1 MKQALHDFYLILKQQ
16 LLDRELELPGMPDI
30 AQRVQ
35 RAINNP
41 DYSAADISKIIQTD
55 LPLSVRIIHVA
66 NSPLYKGGMPV
77 ENCQVAV
84 TRLGMNVI
92 RNLVTSFSV
101 KRLYTA
107 KTAST
112 RQAMEILWKHSV
124 KIGAIG
130 FTLARITPGF
140 DPERAMLAGLVHD
153 IGELLILQFS
163 EKQPGLKEDPELLRF
178 FIQTFKYKLGAVV
191 LKQWRF
197 EKDIVEVALSSEKWW
212 RAPYSKPDYT
222 DVILVAHIQEMLIS
236 KSLPKGVQHFSDLP
250 VYNKFPIFKLG
261 SDAHKELLSESQD
274 EIAELQRLLR

>member
-1 MKQALHDFYLILKQQ
+1 MKQALHDNYLVLKQQ
-16 LLDRELELPGMPDI
+16 LLDGELELPGMPDI

-35 RAINNP
+35 RAISKPN
-41 DYSAADISKIIQTD
+41 YSAADISKIIQTD
-55 LPLSVRIIHVA
+55 IPLSGHIIQVA
-66 NSPLYKGGMPV
+66 NSPLYQGSMPV
-77 ENCQVAV
+77 EHSQAAV

-107 KTAST
+107 RTSHT
-112 RQAMEILWKHSV
+112 RKRMETLWKHSV
-124 KIGAIG
+124 KVGAIG

-163 EKQPGLKEDPELLRF
+163 ETQPDFKDNPALLTA
-178 FIQTFKYKLGAVV
+178 FIKTFKYRLGAVV

-197 EKDIVEVALSSEKWW
+197 EKDMIEVSLSSEDWH
-212 RAPYSKPDYT
+212 RDPQSKPDYA
-222 DVILVAHIQEMLIS
+222 DVIVVAHIQERLIR
-236 KSLPKGVQHFSDLP
+236 KRLPTGVSDFSELP
-250 VYNKFPIFKLG
+250 VYHKFPIFKLG
-261 SDAHKELLSESQD
+261 DDAHRELLSESQD

>member
-41 DYSAADISKIIQTD
+41 DYSAADIAKIVQTD

-66 NSPLYKGGMPV
+66 NSPLYKGAMPV
-77 ENCQVAV
+77 ENCQAAV

-107 KTAST
+107 KTSST
-112 RQAMEILWKHSV
+112 RKEMERLWKHSV

-163 EKQPGLKEDPELLRF
+163 DSQPELKNDPELLRL

-197 EKDIVEVALSSEKWW
+197 EKDIVEVALSSENWW
-212 RAPYSKPDYT
+212 RTPYSKPDYT
-222 DVILVAHIQEMLIS
+222 DVILVAHIQEKLIS
-236 KSLPKGVQHFSDLP
+236 KNLPKGIRDFSDLP
-250 VYNKFPIFKLG
+250 VYNKFPIFRLG
-261 SDAHKELLSESQD
+261 SDAHRELLSESQD

>member
-1 MKQALHDFYLILKQQ
+1 MKQALHDNYVVLKRQ
-16 LLDRELELPGMPDI
+16 LLNRELELPGMPDI

-41 DYSAADISKIIQTD
+41 DYSAADIAKIVQTDIPLSGRIIQ
-55 LPLSVRIIHVA
+55 VA
-66 NSPLYKGGMPV
+66 NSPLYKGAMPV
-77 ENCQVAV
+77 ENCQAAV
-84 TRLGMNVI
+84 TRLGMKVMK
-92 RNLVTSFSV
+92 NLVTSFAL

-107 KTAST
+107 KTSSV
-112 RQAMEILWKHSV
+112 RKKMDRLWKHSV

-163 EKQPGLKEDPELLRF
+163 ENQKDLKENPELLSV
-178 FIQTFKYKLGAVV
+178 FIRTFKYKLGGVV

-197 EKDIVEVALSSEKWW
+197 EKDIIEVSLSSEQWY
-212 RAPYSKPDYT
+212 RNPLTRPDYA
-222 DVILVAHIQEMLIS
+222 DVILVAHIQERLINNN
-236 KSLPKGVQHFSDLP
+236 LPKGVEGFSDLP
-250 VYNKFPIFKLG
+250 VYNKFPVFKLG
-261 SDAHKELLSESQD
+261 EDAHRELLSESQD